1 MPWPK
6 ETRYLGKARARAE
19 APAKVTGRAQ
29 YTTDIAPPGLLY
41 AAVFR
46 SRWAAAE
53 IRSIALDKARAAPGI
68 RAAILAQDCP
78 RTVHF
83 YGEELAALAG
93 TSRQAVLDALELI
106 DVEAKPL
113 APVVHE
119 LDAIQPD
126 APRVN
131 ADRPNLCEAVV
142 EKHGDADAAF
152 ASAAAV
158 AEGTFST
165 PVLFHQPMEPH
176 GVTIKVEGA
185 DATAWASTQGV
196 FNAREAVA
204 RALETP
210 QSNVRVLCEHMGGG
224 FGGKIEAWTHT
235 DLCAKLARA
244 VGGAPVR
251 LVLTRFEQALSVG
264 NRPGTFQ
271 RVKLAADRAG
281 KFTGYEL
288 TVFGTPGWTA
298 HPSDPGGGVVDFP
311 APFFYQVPN
320 TRVRRAKLA
329 TNAGPATWMRAP
341 GFPVAAVAMEGIIDE
356 LAVKLGADPVELRQ
370 KNEIDPNGLRQHEF
384 RLGAER
390 FRWKQK
396 YRAPGSA
403 PGPVKVGVG
412 CAGGAWWGAGGNTQ
426 ADVQINPDGTVEVR
440 VGTQDLG
447 TGSRTVAQL
456 VAAEILGLDAD
467 RVVAHIGDTRLPPSG
482 LSGGSTTTASISP
495 AVFDACENALAELK
509 KVSGSDDP
517 RGARWTEAC
526 AKLDAPLV
534 AHGRWRE
541 GLSSGGVGGV
551 QFAEVEVDTETGFVR
566 VRKILAVQ
574 DCGLV
579 VNRLTC
585 ESQIN
590 GGVIMGLGFALGE
603 QRVLDARTGVVLNAN
618 FETYKLP
625 GAADM
630 PDIDILLLD
639 MPERGVIGVAEP
651 CTVPTAAA
659 IANAVAHALGVRVWS
674 LPLTPDKVLAAL
686 GKLPPEGVEARQAEA
701 DALNAAFAQVAAAS
715 VNPSPQQS
723 SLPRHKKK
731 IYA

>member
-6 ETRYLGKARARAE
+6 ETRYLGKARPRVE

-29 YTTDIAPPGLLY
+29 YTTDIAPSGLLY

-53 IRSIALDKARAAPGI
+53 IRSINLEKARAAPGI
-68 RAAILAQDCP
+68 RAAVLAQNCP

-83 YGEELAALAG
+83 HGQELAALAG
-93 TSRQAVLDALELI
+93 TSRQAVLDALDLI
-106 DVEAKPL
+106 EVEAKPL
-113 APVVHE
+113 PAVVHE

-131 ADRPNLCEAVV
+131 ADRANLCEAVV
-142 EKHGDADAAF
+142 EKYGDADAAF

-158 AEGTFST
+158 VEGTFTT

-176 GVTIKVEGA
+176 GLTIKCEGE

-196 FNAREAVA
+196 FNTREAVA
-204 RALETP
+204 RALETS

-224 FGGKIEAWTHT
+224 FGGKIEAWAHN

-244 VGGAPVR
+244 AGGAPVR
-251 LVLTRFEQALSVG
+251 LVLTRSEQALSVG
-264 NRPGTFQ
+264 NRPATFQ
-271 RVKLAADRAG
+271 HVKLAADRDG

-298 HPSDPGGGVVDFP
+298 HPGDPGGSVVDFP

-329 TNAGPATWMRAP
+329 THAGPATWMRAP

-356 LAVKLGADPVELRQ
+356 LAVKLGADPVELRL
-370 KNEIDPNGLRQHEF
+370 KNDPNGLRQQEF

-390 FRWKQK
+390 FGWKQK
-396 YRAPGSA
+396 YRAPGSS
-403 PGPVKVGVG
+403 PGPAKVGVG

-426 ADVQINPDGTVEVR
+426 ADVQVNPDGTVEVR

-456 VAAEILGLDAD
+456 VAAEILGLDAG
-467 RVVAHIGDTRLPPSG
+467 RVVARVGDTQLPPSG
-482 LSGGSTTTASISP
+482 VSGGSTTTASISP
-495 AVFDACENALAELK
+495 AVFDACENALTELK
-509 KVSGSDDP
+509 KAAGVDDP
-517 RGARWTEAC
+517 RGARWNEAC
-526 AKLDAPLV
+526 ARLDAPLV
-534 AHGRWRE
+534 AHGRWHE

-551 QFAEVEVDTETGFVR
+551 QFAEVEADTETGFVR

-590 GGVIMGLGFALGE
+590 GGVIMGLGFALYE
-603 QRVLDARTGVVLNAN
+603 RRVMDARTGVVLNAN

-659 IANAVAHALGVRVWS
+659 IANAVANALGVRVWS

-686 GKLPPEGVEARQAEA
+686 GKLPPEGKETQKTAAA
-701 DALNAAFAQVAAAS
+701 ALDAAFAQVAAAPVGS
-715 VNPSPQQS
+715 SPQQS
-723 SLPRHKKK
+723 SLPRHRRK